1 MSSTRAF
8 RRATSQYCWPSGG
21 RRSAITISWSTC
33 AASPTCASS
42 ATRSSSTP
50 RTRCSCR
57 AGRGTARVASASTSR
72 PSRAPRWRSASTRSS
87 WRCTKTPTARW
98 PTAGRSRTGRTCC
111 GSTCCRACST
121 SCSRSTGCT
130 PSGGHDETSCV
141 PEARQGC
148 AGAPPSAGGGVP
160 EARHGGAGARP
171 SAGGLGAISGPPERQ
186 MSGPDLRRIAER
198 VLRLEADAILALV
211 PKLDAGFAR
220 AVETLR
226 GFAGRVIVTGMGK
239 SGLVGRKIAA
249 TLASTGTPAY
259 FLHPAEGVH
268 GDLGMVARGDVV
280 LALSNSGETDEVLAI
295 LPPLKRLGVP
305 IVLLTGNPTSTLA
318 RQCEVVLDV
327 SVPEEAC
334 PMNLAPTSST
344 TAALAVGD
352 ALAMVLLELRGL
364 RPEDY
369 AALHPRGTL
378 GWRALLR
385 VADLMLTGEAV
396 PLVGR
401 TTPHRHRIVV
411 ITKKRRACATA
422 LVAAGRLVGVITDG
436 DRRRLHLSG
445 TPIAAL
451 SAGEVATRE
460 PKTIHGDDLAAK
472 ALEVMETWQITSLVI
487 VDGES
492 RPIGLIHMHDILR
505 AKIV

>member
-1 MSSTRAF
+1 MI
-8 RRATSQYCWPSGG
+8 RR
-21 RRSAITISWSTC
+21 
-33 AASPTCASS
+33 
-42 ATRSSSTP
+42 
-50 RTRCSCR
+50 
-57 AGRGTARVASASTSR
+57 
-72 PSRAPRWRSASTRSS
+72 
-87 WRCTKTPTARW
+87 
-98 PTAGRSRTGRTCC
+98 
-111 GSTCCRACST
+111 
-121 SCSRSTGCT
+121 
-130 PSGGHDETSCV
+130 
-141 PEARQGC
+141 
-148 AGAPPSAGGGVP
+148 
-160 EARHGGAGARP
+160 
-171 SAGGLGAISGPPERQ
+171 L
-186 MSGPDLRRIAER
+186 AER
-198 VLRLEADAILALV
+198 VLRLEAEAILGLI
-211 PKLDAGFAR
+211 PKLDASFER
-220 AVETLR
+220 AVELLR
-226 GFAGRVIVTGMGK
+226 RCAGRVIVTGMGK

-268 GDLGMVARGDVV
+268 GDIGMVARGDVV
-280 LALSNSGETDEVLAI
+280 LALSNSGETDEVLAV

-378 GWRALLR
+378 GWRALFR

-396 PLVGR
+396 PLVR
-401 TTPHRHRIVV
+401 QTTPLRDVIVEM
-411 ITKKRRACATA
+411 TKKRKGMTT
-422 LVAAGRLVGVITDG
+422 VVDGAGRLVGIITDG
-436 DRRRLHLSG
+436 DLRRLLLSG
-445 TPIAAL
+445 MPIDSL
-451 SAGEVATRE
+451 SASEVATRE
-460 PKTIHGDDLAAK
+460 PKTIRGDDLAAK
-472 ALEVMETWQITSLVI
+472 ALEVMETLEITSLVI